1 MRPVKFGGSLRLVR
15 GSAAGGDGAERGSDP
30 ACFSRCVNPPV
41 EQPAEPRRMVPAAPE
56 PTEAARQGPAVE
68 SPEMRARLRRG
79 PWVAD
84 PMTWSG

>member
-1 MRPVKFGGSLRLVR
+1 MRPVKFGDSLRLVR

-30 ACFSRCVNPPV
+30 ACFSRCVNPPA
-41 EQPAEPRRMVPAAPE
+41 EQPAEPRRTVPAVPE

-84 PMTWSG
+84 PTAWSG